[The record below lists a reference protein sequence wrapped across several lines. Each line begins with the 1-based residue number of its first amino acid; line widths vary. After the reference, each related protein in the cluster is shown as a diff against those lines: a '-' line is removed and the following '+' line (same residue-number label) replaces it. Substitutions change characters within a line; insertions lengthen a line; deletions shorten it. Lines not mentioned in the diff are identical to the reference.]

1 MLKKVGVKG
10 MAGSVVLA
18 GLFALL
24 TFQVQAAQSLSDF
37 PQARIMFESSIS
49 TDDYRLTLGALKK
62 ANNQWLAEREQRL
75 SGELTRKTLE
85 LDSGFSAEEVFGFY
99 REQLV
104 NQGARELFYCHARDC
119 GSSNSWANN
128 RFGIKQLYGLDQH
141 QWYAAFE
148 LMRDDKGP
156 VYVAL
161 YSVTRGNRRSY
172 TQVDQIA
179 VTEAGVVAANPKTII
194 ESIIAGKAYRIPG
207 LKVNA
212 NGVVIPEAQL
222 QSLVDALRQRPRTK
236 VHLVGHD
243 YDAASF
249 EQQQQDSLSYAQA
262 VKDQLVAQGIKA
274 ERLTVHGVGGLAPS
288 SKRVGIKRVEVVL
301 AR

>member
-1 MLKKVGVKG
+1 MLKRIFDGV
-10 MAGSVVLA
+10 VVA
-18 GLFALL
+18 SAFVLFGV
-24 TFQVQAAQSLSDF
+24 QVQAAQSLSDF
-37 PQARIMFESSIS
+37 PQARVMFESTVT

-62 ANNQWLAEREQRL
+62 ANNQWLAEREQRV
-75 SGELTRKTLE
+75 SGELSRKTLE
-85 LDSGFSAEEVFGFY
+85 VERGFSAEEVFGFY

-148 LMRDDKGP
+148 IMRESTGP

-172 TQVDQIA
+172 TQIDQIA
-179 VTEAGVVAANPKTII
+179 VAEAEALAANPKTII
-194 ESIIAGKAYRIPG
+194 ESIIAGRAYVIPG
-207 LKVNA
+207 LKIKA
-212 NGVVIPEAQL
+212 DGVQVPDTQL
-222 QSLVDALRQRPRTK
+222 ASLVDALRQRPRAK

-243 YDAASF
+243 YGSGSF
-249 EQQQQDSLSYAQA
+249 EQQQHDSQRYAQA
-262 VKDQLVAQGIKA
+262 VRDLLVAQGIKA
-274 ERLTVHGVGGLAPS
+274 DRLSVHGVGGLAPS
-288 SKRVGIKRVEVVL
+288 GKRAGVSRVEVVL